1 MYITGEWRYSMLKK
15 IKLIENIVFIVNVLI
30 LISVYIIKFSSD
42 KTEYVFL
49 AIALAIMVLSNMLV
63 GVIVVISN
71 RLWTWKTVTM
81 LSLYVLQIILY
92 ILLIISKGSS
102 LSHLIC
108 ALALITILITDKL
121 LPLEYGNVHTS
132 DLPS

>member
-1 MYITGEWRYSMLKK
+1 MLKK

-92 ILLIISKGSS
+92 IFT
-102 LSHLIC
+102 H
-108 ALALITILITDKL
+108 
-121 LPLEYGNVHTS
+121 YF
-132 DLPS
+132 